1 MKRFRLWL
9 GASLIGLSVF
19 TGLAGPLAVSEDPFS
34 QDLDNAL
41 SPPNCEHPLGTD
53 HLGRSVLSRLIYGAR
68 QSMIISVVCVGMSV
82 LIGATA
88 GLAAGFS
95 PGWVDI
101 IIMRLV
107 DGLMAFPGTLLA
119 IVLVGT
125 IGDGASPLVAALVL
139 TMWCDYCR
147 MSRNLTRSI
156 LARPYV
162 EAGRLL
168 GFSPS
173 FLSRRYVMGS
183 LAPQL
188 FTLASLGMGRTI
200 LNVSSLGFLGIG
212 LKPPTPE
219 WGAMITHGL
228 PYLTEAPYLVIFPGA
243 AIFITVLGFQ
253 LLAAHSRIRSI

>member
-41 SPPNCEHPLGTD
+41 TPPNCEHPLGTD
-53 HLGRSVLSRLIYGAR
+53 HLGRSVLSRLVYGAR

-95 PGWVDI
+95 AGWVDI

-139 TMWCDYCR
+139 MRADGVQVDYLP
-147 MSRNLTRSI
+147 MALTTGVYRYTEFFS
-156 LARPYV
+156 AATPTPTVTFTPTNTPTGATATQTPVTPRPT
-162 EAGRLL
+162 
-168 GFSPS
+168 
-173 FLSRRYVMGS
+173 
-183 LAPQL
+183 
-188 FTLASLGMGRTI
+188 FTLQPSVTSGPSVTPSPTRT
-200 LNVSSLGFLGIG
+200 
-212 LKPPTPE
+212 
-219 WGAMITHGL
+219 
-228 PYLTEAPYLVIFPGA
+228 PGA
-243 AIFITVLGFQ
+243 PSATPTQRPPRPSLTPAITRRPPK
-253 LLAAHSRIRSI
+253 RIRINLPLVLR